1 MNLLGSSKSYQTYRC
16 SSFTCA
22 ISSSIL
28 LLLVSKYSSS
38 STVNNPL
45 PVAAAFSYSS
55 SSQRNNMSSS
65 SSSSTPFVV
74 SHSGTTITVSP
85 KNPTLQSGLLVISHG
100 LGDTAQGF
108 LDVAEMFALQMP
120 HLKIILPTAPTQ
132 PVTMNMGMPMPSWY
146 DITGLDERSNENCR
160 GIQESR
166 QTLVNILQK
175 EHEDSKLPFDRMV
188 LMGFS
193 QGGALSLFTGMQLE
207 KEKRLAGIVVMS
219 GYLPAKAQFRLTEGL
234 ECVPVL
240 HCHGERDPLVQVAMA
255 GRSRDAIMSMG
266 AKNYEMMTYPDLVH
280 SVNMKE
286 LQDIQSFLKRVLPDD
301 DNCKVTL
308 KDPNE
313 MSIKELKEAIRHA
326 GIGSRAV
333 GLMEK
338 SEFVKLVEDHRNG
351 KL

>member
-1 MNLLGSSKSYQTYRC
+1 MNLLGRKSHCPSSSYRLT
-16 SSFTCA
+16 SA
-22 ISSSIL
+22 ISSSSTL
-28 LLLVSKYSSS
+28 LLLFLSKY
-38 STVNNPL
+38 TIQNL
-45 PVAAAFSYSS
+45 PVASS
-55 SSQRNNMSSS
+55 FSSQRKTMSSS
-65 SSSSTPFVV
+65 SSSPFVV

-85 KNPTLQSGLLVISHG
+85 KNPTLQSGLLVLSHG

-132 PVTMNMGMPMPSWY
+132 PVTMNMGTPMPSWY

-166 QTLVNILQK
+166 QTLVNILRK
-175 EHEDSKLPFDRMV
+175 EHQDSKLPFDRMV

-207 KEKRLAGIVVMS
+207 KEEKLAGIVVMS
-219 GYLPAKAQFRLTEGL
+219 GYLPAKAQFRITDGL
-234 ECVPVL
+234 ESVPVL
-240 HCHGERDPLVQVAMA
+240 HCHGERDPMVQVGMA
-255 GRSRDAIMSMG
+255 RRSRDAVMSMG
-266 AKNYEMMTYPDLVH
+266 ARNYEMKTYPSLVH
-280 SVNMKE
+280 SVNMEE
-286 LQDIQSFLKRVLPDD
+286 LQDIQSFLERVLPDD
-301 DNCKVTL
+301 DTCKVSL

-313 MSIKELKEAIRHA
+313 MSIKELKEAIRNA
-326 GIGSRAV
+326 GIGSKAV

-338 SEFVKLVEDHRNG
+338 SEFVKLVQDHRNG